1 MAKALYLLYSASNP
15 SLDVQRGKLMNRDD
29 ILRTALYCVT
39 QDRAATHG
47 KMEDNFQLIADYW
60 SLHLGHDITANDVGV
75 MMTLLKLARIKN
87 GQVSNADN
95 YVDAAGYMACSG
107 EIAGKQSDE

>member
-1 MAKALYLLYSASNP
+1 MPNYKMILMKQVELL
-15 SLDVQRGKLMNRDD
+15 LL
-29 ILRTALYCVT
+29 
-39 QDRAATHG
+39 
-47 KMEDNFQLIADYW
+47 
-60 SLHLGHDITANDVGV
+60 V